1 MRSGL
6 VMTTMLAMAV
16 VLPPA
21 LARAESPPPQPGRPA
36 ASHHAP
42 GGDGAGPETGIDDE
56 DELRQGA
63 GMGQARVA
71 ELHGYPGPRH
81 VLDAWRAGKLPLT
94 GEQSLRIEAIRE
106 TMAREARR
114 LGAQVLDA
122 ERALA
127 DAFRSG
133 RIDAPTLQA
142 DVDRIAA
149 LLGALRAVHLRAH
162 LETRAVL
169 DPDQLTRYAALRGRA
184 PGDATPRPHP

>member
-16 VLPPA
+16 VLPPVF
-21 LARAESPPPQPGRPA
+21 ARAESPPPQPARPA

-42 GGDGAGPETGIDDE
+42 GVNGAGPEMGIDDE
-56 DELRQGA
+56 EELRQGA

-81 VLDAWRAGKLPLT
+81 VLGAWRAGELPLR
-94 GEQSLRIEAIRE
+94 GEQSARIEAIRE
-106 TMAREARR
+106 AMAREAHR

-149 LLGALRAVHLRAH
+149 LRGALRAVHLRAH

-169 DPDQLTRYAALRGRA
+169 DPDQLARYAELRDRA
-184 PGDATPRPHP
+184 PGDTTPGPRP

>member
-6 VMTTMLAMAV
+6 VLTIMLAMV
-16 VLPPA
+16 GVLPA
-21 LARAESPPPQPGRPA
+21 LARAESPPPQPDRPA

-42 GGDGAGPETGIDDE
+42 GADGAGLEMGIDDE
-56 DELRQGA
+56 QELRQGA

-81 VLDAWRAGKLPLT
+81 VLDAWRAGELPLS
-94 GEQSLRIEAIRE
+94 GEQSVRIEAIRE

-114 LGAQVLDA
+114 LGGQVLDA

-133 RIDAPTLQA
+133 RIDVPTLRA
-142 DVDRIAA
+142 DVDRVAA
-149 LLGALRAVHLRAH
+149 LRGALRAVHLRAH
-162 LETRAVL
+162 LQTRAVL
-169 DPDQLTRYAALRGRA
+169 DPDQLARYAELRGRA
-184 PGDATPRPHP
+184 PGDATPRRGP